1 MGLFKKIFKGVK
13 KVFKKVGKTIKKTI
27 GKVGKFMDRIGLV
40 GQIGLSL
47 LLPGIGAAMSGM
59 WGTAVGGM
67 QAYSGLGSSIINAA
81 GGFLNTATNLAVT
94 AGNAFSSLSQGI
106 IGTVGE
112 TLKLGAQKLGLGDF
126 ATRLG
131 FETLGT
137 SINSASLE
145 SIQGQ
150 FGKITDVFAG
160 NIQGIDPTG
169 AYAQARDKAM
179 MTPEQR
185 EFVSGIQNFE
195 MTPELE
201 QQRLGDMENVQDMYE
216 TGDYT
221 RGVTVGADT
230 PDLYGPGAEL
240 PPLGDTVDTRGVTV
254 GVDTPD
260 LYGPG
265 AELPS
270 LGDTVAPQPKKSL
283 LGRAKD
289 KAVSVGTQAAEEAF
303 GTTVKRGL
311 TTAALEAVG
320 VDTSPDIYQTSYGT
334 YVPNLDFTLVQG
346 APEFRFFDPQQVDQ
360 SFINSNPYGATAAM
374 VENYY
379 PELLRKF
386 GGQ

>member
-27 GKVGKFMDRIGLV
+27 GKVGKFMDRIGIV

-59 WGTAVGGM
+59 WGSVVGGM

-112 TLKLGAQKLGLGDF
+112 TLKLGAQKLGLGDL
-126 ATRLG
+126 ATRMG

-145 SIQGQ
+145 SIKTQ
-150 FGKITDVFAG
+150 FGNITDVFAG

-169 AYAQARDKAM
+169 AYAQARDRAM

-201 QQRLGDMENVQDMYE
+201 QQRLADMENVQDMYE
-216 TGDYT
+216 TGGYT

-230 PDLYGPGAEL
+230 PDLYGPAQQ
-240 PPLGDTVDTRGVTV
+240 GVTV

-260 LYGPG
+260 LYGPE
-265 AELPS
+265 AELPA
-270 LGDTVAPQPKKSL
+270 LGDAGVNVAAQPQKSL
-283 LGRAKD
+283 LGRATD
-289 KAVSVGTQAAEEAF
+289 RAVSIGTEAAEEAF

-320 VDTSPDIYQTSYGT
+320 VDTTPDIYQTSYGT
-334 YVPNLDFTLVQG
+334 YVPDLDFTLVQG
-346 APEFRFFDPQQVDQ
+346 APEFRFFDFQQNNQ